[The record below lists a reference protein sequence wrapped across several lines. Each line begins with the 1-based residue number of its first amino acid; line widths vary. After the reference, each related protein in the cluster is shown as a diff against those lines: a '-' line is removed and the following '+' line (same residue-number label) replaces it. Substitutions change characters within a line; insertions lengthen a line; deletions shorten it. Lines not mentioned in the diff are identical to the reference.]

1 MDTSGLHSS
10 TTSHAPPPHL
20 IPHRAAFQAQF
31 VSAIGAFVGCFAGL
45 LLGGQDAA
53 WTSLV
58 LSFTAGG
65 FIYIALVN
73 IMPEL
78 LAHNSSFTQV
88 LHTHPLHH
96 SPPIPSLPL
105 APTHPASTHQPL
117 TNHSLTTPQPLN
129 QRVVRPGAAGG
140 AGYLRG
146 HRTNGPS
153 SPLRMIS
160 SEGRSVA
167 VD

>member
-1 MDTSGLHSS
+1 
-10 TTSHAPPPHL
+10 
-20 IPHRAAFQAQF
+20 
-31 VSAIGAFVGCFAGL
+31 
-45 LLGGQDAA
+45 
-53 WTSLV
+53 V

-105 APTHPASTHQPL
+105 APTHPTSTHQPP
-117 TNHSLTTPQPLN
+117 TNHSTNASFAQVLLE
-129 QRVVRPGAAGG
+129 VLAICAGIG
-140 AGYLRG
+140 LMV
-146 HRTNGPS
+146 
-153 SPLRMIS
+153 L
-160 SEGRSVA
+160 VA
-167 VD
+167 LYE